1 LVLPV
6 GTEKLLL
13 APADSLIRI
22 GQLTMVNVAQDGHME
37 RRNVQIGRE
46 VNGEV
51 EVLSGLRAGE
61 QVVRNPN
68 AERVQE

>member
-1 LVLPV
+1 
-6 GTEKLLL
+6 
-13 APADSLIRI
+13 
-22 GQLTMVNVAQDGHME
+22 MVNVAQDGHME